1 MKNLHWAVIQFNYA
15 LVGIGSVGS
24 IMIIDLIYQ
33 ISRFGLN
40 DPLNPIS
47 WPLSISR
54 LGWMDVA
61 AGALANVIG
70 QNFMTVAN
78 QYSNPGV
85 VAILNYIGIFYNF
98 GLDRLFFDVDFTH
111 R

>member
-1 MKNLHWAVIQFNYA
+1 M
-15 LVGIGSVGS
+15 
-24 IMIIDLIYQ
+24 
-33 ISRFGLN
+33 
-40 DPLNPIS
+40 
-47 WPLSISR
+47 SISK

-85 VAILNYIGIFYNF
+85 VAILNYVGILYSF
-98 GLDRLFFDVDFTH
+98 GLDKLFFNV
-111 R
+111 